1 MDKIIDWEQRRYEI
15 ALRMAA
21 AIVSNPDEMKT
32 VWRLKGEPTDIVAK
46 LAVEYAD
53 AIIENLK

>member
-15 ALRMAA
+15 TLRMAA
-21 AIVSNPDEMKT
+21 AILSNPEEMKT
-32 VWRLKGEPTDIVAK
+32 IWRLKGDPTDIVAQT
-46 LAVEYAD
+46 AVAYAE